1 MYVLFQE
8 ANEELEAVGQVYRLD
23 SDGSV
28 HIWWPNNTITK
39 TYPQDLF
46 LITDDVSITLQ
57 QSYKTITLA

>member
-1 MYVLFQE
+1 MYVLFLLQGT
-8 ANEELEAVGQVYRLD
+8 NEELEAVGQVYRLD

-46 LITDDVSITLQ
+46 LITDDVSAVLTL
-57 QSYKTITLA
+57 S